1 MKTNKLSSIV
11 RMAILIIGCTTLFA
25 SCTKETQE
33 VVEPLY
39 TLGDP
44 KNASPQGSR
53 SFEISSFVLAG
64 EEQASAFEEIK
75 VTFQNNGT
83 LIASAP
89 NQQWLGNWNI
99 GFVDGVQKLF
109 LNFPDAPPLINALTG
124 IWTVVSLDLDNPQFI
139 NDAGDTLQIIPTGET
154 AMFLALQDF
163 NTSLLDSL
171 WVIDEFVF
179 QDNDVTSTFENVI
192 FDFKPNG
199 TVVAQRFG
207 QQKTG
212 QWVTHGDEDGISL
225 TFQFNPP
232 PAALAAL
239 NRTWNLVNSGESQY
253 DFENAEGTPEN
264 PNSLD
269 YLIITMEN

>member
-1 MKTNKLSSIV
+1 MRTNNLTSIV
-11 RMAILIIGCTTLFA
+11 RMGILIISCTALLA
-25 SCTKETQE
+25 SCTTEPEE

-44 KNASPQGSR
+44 KNSSPQGSR

-83 LIASAP
+83 VIANSP
-89 NQQWLGNWNI
+89 NQQWPGSWNV

-109 LNFPDAPPLINALTG
+109 LNFPDAPPLINTLSG
-124 IWTVVSLDLDNPQFI
+124 IWTVVSLDTDHPQFI
-139 NDAGDTLQIIPTGET
+139 NDEGDVLEFLPTGET
-154 AMFLALQDF
+154 IMSLELQAF

-171 WVIDEFVF
+171 WGVQELVF
-179 QDNDVTSTFENVI
+179 QDNDVTGTFNDVI

-199 TVVAQRFG
+199 TVIAQRFG
-207 QQKTG
+207 QQRIG
-212 QWVTHGDEDGISL
+212 QWVTGEDEDGISL

-239 NRTWNLVNSGESQY
+239 NREWHLVSSGESQF
-253 DFENAEGTPEN
+253 DLENLEGSPGN
-264 PNSLD
+264 PGSLG